1 MIEKLSSVSSLMS
14 SFKVIEFFGGC
25 KTYRKSERLEMCES
39 FDMKDVLQWG
49 VEMTNRVRT

>member
-39 FDMKDVLQWG
+39 FDMKEVLQWG